1 MSDPNFETR
10 ILDGAVW
17 DDFCDR
23 LKDLGGLVREPGTPT
38 DVVNR
43 AQGYRFLTRIL
54 RAGLESAVD
63 YADPQYPAFFRMADE
78 TKKIL
83 NDNPDNFYENCV
95 IDGRFDYRIRG
106 QRGTV
111 KWFSLGVKA
120 GAGDAGSMASTGEID
135 SSQLTF
141 EPDGSVEIIM
151 SKEPKPG
158 NWLKM
163 TEESGILVVR
173 QTFGNR
179 REERR
184 AEFTIECLNPERPNN
199 NLAPEQIEPQLTQA
213 LTFLENTVRLG
224 LHWTADY
231 KEKTLNALPLHD
243 QAILQAAGGDPTI
256 RYYQSHWALAP
267 DEALLVEIHD
277 IPECQTWNLQLSN
290 FWMESLDHR
299 FFDICINKFT
309 ARYEADGSVRILI
322 AHQDP
327 GAAFPN
333 WLNTLGHDEGGM
345 LGRIIG
351 ASDPAPS
358 EMRTEVVK
366 FADVVGG

>member
-1 MSDPNFETR
+1 M
-10 ILDGAVW
+10 
-17 DDFCDR
+17 
-23 LKDLGGLVREPGTPT
+23 
-38 DVVNR
+38 
-43 AQGYRFLTRIL
+43 
-54 RAGLESAVD
+54 
-63 YADPQYPAFFRMADE
+63 
-78 TKKIL
+78 
-83 NDNPDNFYENCV
+83 
-95 IDGRFDYRIRG
+95 
-106 QRGTV
+106 
-111 KWFSLGVKA
+111 
-120 GAGDAGSMASTGEID
+120 
-135 SSQLTF
+135 
-141 EPDGSVEIIM
+141 
-151 SKEPKPG
+151 
-158 NWLKM
+158 
-163 TEESGILVVR
+163 
-173 QTFGNR
+173 
-179 REERR
+179 
-184 AEFTIECLNPERPNN
+184 
-199 NLAPEQIEPQLTQA
+199 
-213 LTFLENTVRLG
+213 RLG